1 MSEAPLRLRGLR
13 ALRQRWAARQRAS
26 SAAAEPSPAA
36 EPPKDQGTEWSDF
49 IKKELDR
56 EYTRRDTLNTRAAG
70 AITSATTLITV
81 SLAVI
86 GIAKGAHYVIDG
98 LMATVLL
105 GFALLFLLSTA
116 VLSILAGAVGGEFKV
131 AAVNDL
137 NRMLSAELWPVDTI
151 DARYYTAQLNILA
164 TKTLRAGNT
173 TKYRYLVIALVV
185 QAIGVSLL
193 ALFAMKVIF
202 G

>member
-1 MSEAPLRLRGLR
+1 MSEAPRGLRGLR
-13 ALRQRWAARQRAS
+13 ALRQRWASPHRAS
-26 SAAAEPSPAA
+26 SSAAEPSPPA
-36 EPPKDQGTEWSDF
+36 EPPEDQGTEWSDF

-98 LMATVLL
+98 LMATILL
-105 GFALLFLLSTA
+105 GFALLFLLIAA

>member
-1 MSEAPLRLRGLR
+1 MNDAPHGLRGLR
-13 ALRQRWAARQRAS
+13 ALRQRWASPKRAS
-26 SAAAEPSPAA
+26 SSTGELSPPAEAP
-36 EPPKDQGTEWSDF
+36 EDQGTEWSDF

-70 AITSATTLITV
+70 AIASATTLITV

-86 GIAKGAHYVIDG
+86 GIAKGARYVIDG
-98 LMATVLL
+98 LMAQVLL
-105 GFALLFLLSTA
+105 GFALLFLLIAA

-131 AAVNDL
+131 ASVNDL
-137 NRMLSAELWPVDTI
+137 NKMLSAALWPVDTI

-164 TKTLRAGNT
+164 TKTLRSGNT

-185 QAIGVSLL
+185 QAIGVALL
-193 ALFAMKVIF
+193 AFFAMKVIF

>member
-1 MSEAPLRLRGLR
+1 MSEAPRGLRALR
-13 ALRQRWAARQRAS
+13 ALRQRWASPQRAPS
-26 SAAAEPSPAA
+26 SAAEPSPA

-105 GFALLFLLSTA
+105 GFALLFLLVAA